1 VLKQQE
7 LCYIILYMFPIRF
20 YFHIGANEESLPPV
34 DSSVYIT
41 LLLPRL
47 IISVFYLGTR
57 SYYL

>member
-1 VLKQQE
+1 
-7 LCYIILYMFPIRF
+7 MFPIRF